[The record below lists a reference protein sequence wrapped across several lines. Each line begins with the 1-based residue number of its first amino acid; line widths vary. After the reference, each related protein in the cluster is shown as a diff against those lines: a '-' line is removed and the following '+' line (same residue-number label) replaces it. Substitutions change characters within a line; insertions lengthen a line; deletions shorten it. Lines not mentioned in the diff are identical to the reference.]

1 MLKTLRIKDYAI
13 IENLE
18 IDFSTGLNILT
29 GSTGVGKSI
38 LIGALSL
45 VLGEKADSGLIRTG
59 ALHSVV
65 EAIFGV
71 NKNRFHHRFLQNES
85 LSSEENSVILRREIS
100 GKGGS
105 KNFVNDKAV
114 ALSTLKSIGDFLVD
128 LHGQH
133 QHQSLLDHK
142 KHIDFLD
149 NFGNYMSLLYCVR
162 DNCLDLRKKMEELK
176 SLKDQEKIAQDKKE
190 LYSFQLTEIERANL
204 QAGEEERLI
213 QEKSV
218 LENVEKISQ
227 SVGAILENLQESE
240 DSVLKRLAVAQREL
254 NSATTWD
261 KSLKEQQELLEN
273 SYIQVKELTRH
284 FDNYKDKLEYDPEK
298 LNHIRERM
306 DLLIKL
312 KKKYGKSP
320 VELIA
325 YAEEIKKSLNLQ
337 ENQSGVI
344 EKLEKDITK
353 ITEVLKESC
362 LKLSTARKKK
372 ALELQKKISQ
382 ELTFLGMEKTR
393 FEIQMNYQED
403 DNGLIQLEG
412 RKYKTDEKGLDQ
424 IEFMISPNIG
434 EELKP
439 LAKIASGGEIS
450 RVMLALKSALAEA
463 DNVSTLIFDEID
475 SGIGGEVAHKVG
487 KKLKQL
493 SKSRQV
499 LAITHLQQIASVAD
513 QHYQVF
519 KEVKGERTLTR
530 IKKLSK
536 EERVAEIARMLSGK
550 KVTALAEKQAS
561 QLLEEALD

>member
-18 IDFSTGLNILT
+18 VDFSTGLNILT
-29 GSTGVGKSI
+29 GSTGAGKSI

-45 VLGEKADSGLIRTG
+45 VLGEKADSDLIRTG
-59 ALHSVV
+59 ASHSVI
-65 EAIFGV
+65 EAIFEV
-71 NKNRFHHRFLQNES
+71 KKNSPLAVFLQNES
-85 LSSEENSVILRREIS
+85 LFNQENSIIVRREIS
-100 GKGGS
+100 SKGGS
-105 KNFVNDKAV
+105 KSFVNDKAV

-133 QHQSLLDHK
+133 QHQSLLDSK

-149 NFGNYMSLLYCVR
+149 NFGNYTNLLNFVR
-162 DNCLDLRKKMEELK
+162 NHYLDLTRKMEE
-176 SLKDQEKIAQDKKE
+176 SNRLKDQEKIAQDKKE
-190 LYSFQLTEIERANL
+190 LYSFQLAEIERANL
-204 QAGEEERLI
+204 QASEEEKLV

-218 LENVEKISQ
+218 LENVERISQ

-240 DSVLKRLAVAQREL
+240 DSVLKRLAVAQKEL
-254 NSATTWD
+254 NSVTTWD

-273 SYIQVKELTRH
+273 SYIQIKELTRH
-284 FDNYKDKLEYDPEK
+284 FDNYKDKLEYDPER

-320 VELIA
+320 EELIA
-325 YAEEIKKSLNLQ
+325 YAEEIKKSLNLL
-337 ENQSGVI
+337 ENRSEVI
-344 EKLEKDITK
+344 EKLEKKITK
-353 ITEVLKESC
+353 IIEVLNENC

-372 ALELQKKISQ
+372 ALELQKKIGQ

-403 DNGLIQLEG
+403 DKGLTQLEDK
-412 RKYKTDEKGLDQ
+412 KYKVDEKGLDQ
-424 IEFMISPNIG
+424 VEFMISPNIG

-487 KKLKQL
+487 KKLKEL
-493 SKSRQV
+493 SKSHQV

-513 QHYQVF
+513 QQYKVF
-519 KEVKGERTLTR
+519 KEIKGERTLTK

-536 EERVAEIARMLSGK
+536 EERVTEIARMLSGK
-550 KVTALAEKQAS
+550 KITQLAEKQAS